1 MTLFLER
8 VDAAPLSNS
17 DFSFEF
23 MQWLSVLVD
32 QMNEVLATVQD
43 NLNFNTAQSY
53 TTAEITALAADL
65 PDGSILYNS
74 TTNVYVGKEN
84 GTLRTFTTAAY
95 P

>member
-1 MTLFLER
+1 MALFLER
-8 VDAAPLSNS
+8 VDAAPLSNT
-17 DFSFEF
+17 DFTFEF

-65 PDGSILYNS
+65 PNGVVLYNS
-74 TTNVYVGKEN
+74 TTHVYVGKEN

>member
-1 MTLFLER
+1 MALFLER
-8 VDAAPLSNS
+8 VDAAPLSNTE
-17 DFSFEF
+17 FPFEF

-32 QMNEVLATVQD
+32 QINEVLATVQD

-53 TTAEITALAADL
+53 TTAEITDIAGDL
-65 PDGSILYNS
+65 PNGVILYNS

>member
-1 MTLFLER
+1 MTLFLTR
-8 VDAAPLSNS
+8 VDAAPLSNT

-53 TTAEITALAADL
+53 TSVEIAALSNV
-65 PDGSILYNS
+65 PDGCILYNS

>member
-1 MTLFLER
+1 MALFLER
-8 VDAAPLSNS
+8 VDAAPLSNT

-53 TTAEITALAADL
+53 TTAEITALASDL
-65 PDGSILYNS
+65 PDGCILYNS